1 MSPTQPFELAR
12 ADLSCSFL
20 AGGGDLSSKVSHE
33 KAGVLATG
41 DCERDVRG
49 PAETLTQKLGLGG
62 GSHAGAASSA
72 GGQSIGQTS
81 GQSVGRTGGQ
91 SIGQSSGQS
100 IGQSSGHN
108 GADIGGVGP
117 GGRGLGGGREDGIA
131 GRGV

>member
-1 MSPTQPFELAR
+1 MSTTQPFALAR
-12 ADLSCSFL
+12 ADFSCSFL

-62 GSHAGAASSA
+62 GSHAGAASST

-91 SIGQSSGQS
+91 SM
-100 IGQSSGHN
+100 GQSSGHT
-108 GADIGGVGP
+108 GVDIGGVGS